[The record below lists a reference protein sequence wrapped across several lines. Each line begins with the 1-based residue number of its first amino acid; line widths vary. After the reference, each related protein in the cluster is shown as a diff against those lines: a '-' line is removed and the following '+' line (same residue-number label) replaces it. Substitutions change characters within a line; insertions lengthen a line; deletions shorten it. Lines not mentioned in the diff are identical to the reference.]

1 MNRSIL
7 SRVLMSAVAAAALG
21 GATVATAAT
30 DVYLSVQLPVRT
42 AAPAYVYNVAPG
54 YGDQW
59 RHDDRRYDQR
69 YDQRDDQR
77 DDRRYDRRYDQR
89 DDRRYDDRR
98 YDRRAEQRACRAAA
112 WNPSVRYRPGHQV
125 SRNGMVYVATGLSAS
140 VWNVNSPPE
149 WTPNYWVPANCSTRN
164 DGHAR
169 QGRRGDWR

>member
-7 SRVLMSAVAAAALG
+7 SRVLMPALAAAALV

-30 DVYLSVQLPVRT
+30 GVYLSVQLPVRT

-69 YDQRDDQR
+69 GDRRYDQRYDQRDDQ
-77 DDRRYDRRYDQR
+77 
-89 DDRRYDDRR
+89 RYDDRR
-98 YDRRAEQRACRAAA
+98 YDRRAEQRACRAAT
-112 WNPSVRYRPGHQV
+112 WNPNVRYRPGHQV
-125 SRNGMVYVATGLSAS
+125 SRNGMVYVATGISAT

-149 WTPNYWVPANCSTRN
+149 WTPNYWVPANCSPRN
-164 DGHAR
+164 DRHAP